1 MNNLIFA
8 LIGGLATAFNFL
20 IIIHKIRKKFIFN
33 ALIDIVAFVLIVY
46 LTSSTLTGMV
56 IGMIASMLISIY
68 LIFNPVE
75 EPKGFKNV

>member
-46 LTSSTLTGMV
+46 STSSTLTGMV